1 MSFDQKPKRTKA
13 AADQE
18 SDVEGEEVDARGELV
33 IQAYTGP
40 AKKDVKETGSGM
52 SWTAIILFLVACA
65 LGGAGGALLPHYL
78 GG

>member
-13 AADQE
+13 AAGQE
-18 SDVEGEEVDARGELV
+18 SDVEGEEDDARGELV
-33 IQAYTGP
+33 IKAYTAP
-40 AKKDVKETGSGM
+40 TKQDVKESGSGI

-65 LGGAGGALLPHYL
+65 LGGVGGALLPHYL